1 MSRLSRWLLVASF
14 GCALVAGA
22 LALRPTDACA
32 TTGGC
37 FVPSFAASVYL
48 DSVGSDIV
56 SNLSPNLGRCH
67 EQCQELF
74 RGCRD
79 VTKAAEKCIF
89 GAEGADSDAEKH
101 GCNDLS
107 GSAVGSCQQAVKSGE
122 QDFREFV
129 KNDKRS
135 AEGTCQSALG
145 SCTSSCGNGF
155 PE

>member
-1 MSRLSRWLLVASF
+1 MVRLSRWLLAASF
-14 GCALVAGA
+14 GCALGVGA

-37 FVPSFAASVYL
+37 FIPSFGASVYL

-56 SNLSPNLGRCH
+56 ANLSPNLGLCR

-79 VTKAAEKCIF
+79 VAKASEKCIF

-101 GCNDLS
+101 GCKDLS
-107 GSAVGSCQQAVKSGE
+107 GSAASSCQQEVKSDE
-122 QDFREFV
+122 RSFREFV
-129 KNDKRS
+129 KDDKRT
-135 AEGTCQSALG
+135 AESTCQSALE
-145 SCTSSCGNGF
+145 SCTASCGNGF